1 MLAAV
6 NAEFIIAVILMPL
19 LLALIGGP
27 IMYLVKRL
35 DDNNT
40 SQHAR
45 SMHTLQQIHDS
56 IDHVKHAVQDVKMD
70 VTGVKMDISDVKI
83 DVRDVQSD
91 VKAMQKD
98 VKVLDNRLTKHIE
111 EHKHYD
117 WSLIKKERV

>member
-1 MLAAV
+1 MLSAV
-6 NAEFIIAVILMPL
+6 NAEFVIAVILMPL

-27 IMYLVKRL
+27 LMYLVKRL

-45 SMHTLQQIHDS
+45 SMRTLQQIHDS
-56 IDHVKHAVQDVKMD
+56 LDHVKHAVNEVKMD
-70 VTGVKMDISDVKI
+70 VTGVKIDISDVKV

-91 VKAMQKD
+91 VKSMQKD
-98 VKVLDNRLTKHIE
+98 IKTIDDRLTKHID

-117 WSLIKKERV
+117 WSLIKKGRN